1 MVHFAHLRRTPL
13 AWRNLTHNMRRL
25 MIAVSGVTFAV
36 VLMFMER
43 GFQNALFDSTVELVR
58 NFRADIVLVSSSR
71 YSLSSSSRFSLS
83 AISLARGCRSVQEA
97 HPIYLENFL
106 AVLRKPYF
114 LSRPIRVVAVNIRD
128 RVFTADLQQT
138 LDAHRRQLLAPRT
151 ALIDVTSKES
161 IYQINPLL
169 VSATQPVQVEL
180 AGKEVE
186 LVGNFQL
193 GTDFANDGTLLMSL
207 ENFAFYFPLRE
218 VLADP
223 LSTVDLGL
231 VVCQPGADPVQ
242 VRDQLQQVVGQE
254 VRVYTRRELVEK
266 EIRFWDKN
274 TPIGVIFRV
283 GMIMGF
289 VVGILIC
296 YQVLYS
302 DIADHMAEFATLVA
316 MGYSR
321 GFFVGVVVREAIYLA
336 LFGFV
341 PGMCISWLLFQWI
354 TGWTGLTMTLSLWD
368 VGLTLAFTVIMCV
381 VSGLLAV
388 RKLLAADPASLF

>member
-1 MVHFAHLRRTPL
+1 MGFRTPC
-13 AWRNLTHNMRRL
+13 
-25 MIAVSGVTFAV
+25 
-36 VLMFMER
+36 
-43 GFQNALFDSTVELVR
+43 STARWNWSR
-58 NFRADIVLVSSSR
+58 NFRADIVLISSSR
-71 YSLSSSSRFSLS
+71 YSLSSSSRFPLN

-97 HPIYLENFL
+97 HPIYLENYM
-106 AVLRKPYF
+106 AVLRKPNF
-114 LSRPIRVVAVNIRD
+114 LSRPIRVVGFNVRD
-128 RVFTADLQQT
+128 RVFTDDLERT
-138 LDAHRRQLLAPRT
+138 LDGYRQALLAPRT

-169 VSATQPVQVEL
+169 VSAARALRRWNWRASRSQ
-180 AGKEVE
+180 
-186 LVGNFQL
+186 LVGNFHL

-207 ENFAFYFPLRE
+207 ENFAFYFPVRE
-218 VLADP
+218 MFADP

-231 VVCQPGADPVQ
+231 VVCRAGHRPAS
-242 VRDQLQQVVGQE
+242 RC
-254 VRVYTRRELVEK
+254 RTNCRRSSATTSSVYTRKELVEK

-296 YQVLYS
+296 YQVLYN
-302 DIADHMAEFATLVA
+302 DIADHMAEFATLMA

-321 GFFVGVVVREAIYLA
+321 GYFIGVVVREAIYLA

-341 PGMCISWLLFQWI
+341 PGLCISWLLFQLI

-368 VGLTLAFTVIMCV
+368 IGLTLAFTVVMCV